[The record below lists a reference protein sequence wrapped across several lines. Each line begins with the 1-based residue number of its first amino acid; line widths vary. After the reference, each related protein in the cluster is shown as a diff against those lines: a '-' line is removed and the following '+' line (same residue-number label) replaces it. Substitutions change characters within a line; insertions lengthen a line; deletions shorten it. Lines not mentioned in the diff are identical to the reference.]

1 MPLETDLKKA
11 YALLYDQKL
20 PLAALK
26 LYDTILKDNPD
37 CIPGLLYKAATLEKL
52 YFGYA
57 DWHSDITLENSV
69 ELLERAL
76 KVAQRRGDMS
86 KLGFVYFRFF
96 VHWFNVKK
104 YDLARTYFDKAR
116 ECKYDEK
123 ALEMWEFQ
131 LNRKPRRSNK
141 NKKEGDGEN
150 VHEPTV
156 VTTVNETA
164 DTEHTSTVVTPQVEP
179 KPEVVSEPETNLGP
193 KFRTDWYQTPKT
205 VTIVIY
211 TQTLPESVSDVQ
223 LQLRNNRTLT
233 VTYPIRSKGSE
244 FQYSVKLAGRV
255 ADNGTS
261 ESRENGNSN
270 GNGSI
275 SCHVFSKKLE
285 ITLQKLDTGVSW
297 HALEYVETRGD
308 EQREKEKARV
318 LKYPSSSKN
327 ATDWS
332 RIGSSGGGNN
342 GDDDDDEDA
351 GSADAFFRK
360 LYKNADADT
369 RRAMMK
375 SYIESNGT
383 ALNTSWED
391 VKDKVVETVPP
402 EGMELKHY

>member
-11 YALLYDQKL
+11 YTLLYDQKS
-20 PLAALK
+20 PLEALK
-26 LYDTILKDNPD
+26 LYDTILRDNPD

-57 DWHSDITLENSV
+57 DWHSDVTLENSV
-69 ELLERAL
+69 ELLEKAL
-76 KVAQRRGDMS
+76 KVAQQRGDMS

-96 VHWFNVKK
+96 VHWFNLKK
-104 YDLARTYFDKAR
+104 YDVAKGDFDKAR
-116 ECKYDEK
+116 ECRYDEK

-131 LNRKPRRSNK
+131 LNRKLKKSSKSGKDAGSDEQKEQKEERDVPR
-141 NKKEGDGEN
+141 
-150 VHEPTV
+150 PTGA
-156 VTTVNETA
+156 TA
-164 DTEHTSTVVTPQVEP
+164 ATEHSSTLATPEAES
-179 KPEVVSEPETNLGP
+179 KPEVVSEINLGP
-193 KFRTDWYQTPKT
+193 KFRTDWYQTTKT

-211 TQTLPESVSDVQ
+211 TQTLPEAASDVQ
-223 LQLRNNRTLT
+223 LQLRDNQTLT

-244 FQYSVKLAGRV
+244 FQYTVKLAGRV
-255 ADNGTS
+255 AGNDN
-261 ESRENGNSN
+261 
-270 GNGSI
+270 I
-275 SCHVFSKKLE
+275 MCHVFSKKLE
-285 ITLQKLDTGVSW
+285 ITLQKLDSGVSW
-297 HALEYVETRGD
+297 HALEYVETSRD
-308 EQREKEKARV
+308 EQKEKDKAQV

-332 RIGSSGGGNN
+332 RIGSPRDGGDN
-342 GDDDDDEDA
+342 DDDDDDDA

-360 LYKNADADT
+360 LYKNADDDT

-383 ALNTSWED
+383 ALNTSWDD